1 MSTEYLTPTTELQAV
16 NSLLRSI
23 QESPVSILDD
33 SFVDA
38 QSALDLIREVSRD
51 LQGDG
56 WSFNTETSY
65 TIPLNSDG
73 RAVIPPTAVNV
84 RFPENSNY
92 TQRGQYVYDTVAHSY
107 VLTDAPS
114 ASVVFC
120 LPFEELPEQARRFV
134 VISAKRRFQQ
144 EVGGDLNVVQVDS
157 REEARSWAEFLNSE
171 AEWSKLNVLTG
182 SSSISRILRAR

>member
-23 QESPVSILDD
+23 QESPVTILDD

-65 TIPLNSDG
+65 PLPLNSDG

-84 RFPENSNY
+84 QFPENSTY
-92 TQRGQYVYDTVAHSY
+92 TQRGQYVYDTDAHSY
-107 VLTDAPS
+107 VFMDAPT
-114 ASVVFC
+114 ATVVFC
-120 LPFEELPEQARRFV
+120 LPFDELPEQARRFIV
-134 VISAKRRFQQ
+134 TAAKRRFQK
-144 EVGGDLNVVQVDS
+144 EVGGDLNVVQVDA
-157 REEARSWAEFLNSE
+157 RDEARAWAEFLNSE

-182 SSSISRILRAR
+182 SSSISRVLQAR